1 MPLQPLALD
10 KKALADIATEYGFAK
25 IGPTSGPIAN
35 WGNKRY
41 LLESNKVNYELQV
54 RSLDDEF
61 DLRRELELLSFLE
74 KHSYPSP
81 RPMADR
87 RGRHF
92 LEREGQYLVLY
103 RMAAGSMPTPGSLNL
118 KAVNSLGRGIG
129 QLHIVGRGYKKA
141 IDNRFGFERIFE
153 AYAQVRRRIP
163 PYFKKIIRTLDE
175 EVEYLG
181 NYLETK
187 LPKGIIHGTVHC
199 YGLLARGDD
208 VVSIGDF
215 DAACRGKYVFDLATA
230 VNAACFVDGTYVLE
244 RFESMMAGYESLRTL
259 SLAEW
264 DSFPNELRFAALRFA
279 VTRLCEFF
287 DGEPDET
294 SRINDDFR
302 AYLDRLRVLRREKDG
317 GMEGLLMAM
326 ATGYDYRKYQRVKGG
341 EFEGDEEGAPL
352 PEDLDDVEPDE
363 EDIDDV
369 TDPGDD
375 PLED

>member
-10 KKALADIATEYGFAK
+10 KKALTDIAAEYGLGKLA
-25 IGPTSGPIAN
+25 PSSGPIPQ

-41 LLESNKVNYELQV
+41 LLDVSKTVYELQI
-54 RSLDDEF
+54 RSLEDEF

-74 KHSYPSP
+74 KHAFPSP
-81 RPMADR
+81 RPVADR

-92 LEREGQYLVLY
+92 LEREERYLVLY
-103 RMAAGSMPTPGSLNL
+103 KLANGKMPTPATLNL
-118 KAVNSLGRGIG
+118 KAVNSLGRALG

-153 AYAQVRRRIP
+153 AYAAVRRRIP
-163 PYFKKIIRTLDE
+163 PYFKKIIRTMDE
-175 EVEYLG
+175 ETEYLG

-230 VNAACFVDGTYVLE
+230 VNAACFVDGSYVLE

-294 SRINDDFR
+294 TRINEDFR
-302 AYLDRLRVLRREKDG
+302 EYLDRLRVLRREKEG

-341 EFEGDEEGAPL
+341 EFEGEEEGVPV
-352 PEDLDDVEPDE
+352 EDLDEPVDDDDDLPDDDTDE
-363 EDIDDV
+363 E
-369 TDPGDD
+369 T
-375 PLED
+375 LED